1 MHLQEALR
9 AASTLAAR
17 PLLDAVTELATAAR
31 LSIDLSA
38 SAGGRCVERSL
49 PRAGADLTPRERE
62 ILPLLAAGRTNVEIA
77 DGLII
82 SPRTVGVHLSRILR
96 KLGAARR
103 TEAADIA
110 RRSGLLD
117 S

>member
-1 MHLQEALR
+1 
-9 AASTLAAR
+9 
-17 PLLDAVTELATAAR
+17 V
-31 LSIDLSA
+31 SA
-38 SAGGRCVERSL
+38 SAGGRR
-49 PRAGADLTPRERE
+49 PGRTPPGPGADLTPRERE

-77 DGLII
+77 DVLII
-82 SPRTVGVHLSRILR
+82 SPRTVGVHVSRILR

-110 RRSGLLD
+110 RRRGLLD